1 MSVDTLLISYNICHK
16 TETKMEAILNH
27 QLYPANWGVRYL
39 CDCKKLNQEIN
50 IHKGIAQEIS
60 TQRVRILS
68 DHHICQQKKI
78 AMQLIIP
85 SPLNGAPKNII
96 KIIGKT
102 IVTIMKEGK
111 FLTEIEFQHFEENGQ
126 KELEKNLLQRF
137 NQRFSEKTALRA

>member
-1 MSVDTLLISYNICHK
+1 MD
-16 TETKMEAILNH
+16 ETSNH
-27 QLYPANWGVRYL
+27 PLYPTNWGVRFL
-39 CDCKKLNQEIN
+39 CDCKKLNKEIN
-50 IHKGIAQEIS
+50 IHKGIAHEIS
-60 TQRVRILS
+60 THRVRILS

-85 SPLNGAPKNII
+85 SLLKGAPQNII